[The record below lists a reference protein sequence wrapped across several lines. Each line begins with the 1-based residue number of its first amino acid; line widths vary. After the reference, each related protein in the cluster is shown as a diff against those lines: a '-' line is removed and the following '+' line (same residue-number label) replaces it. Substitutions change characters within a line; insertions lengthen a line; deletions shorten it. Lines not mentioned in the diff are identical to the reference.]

1 MRLCAVTL
9 RSAARLVAALMIAL
23 PFSAALSQNPTLKTR
38 SKEEREERS
47 SATHRIVMN
56 VQVTN
61 ASGNPVSDL
70 RAEEFSLYDNQKARK
85 IVAFHPID
93 GAAMSDATEILILLD
108 SVNTPA
114 EALDREKN
122 AIFRYLAESRKPFST
137 PTAFALWFNGHL
149 SVTPATTDRNEIGR
163 AFVKMTKNVHSN
175 ACGAEQSAVEH
186 RATASKSVDPATCR
200 AVNFT
205 DSVAAI
211 DGLAQQ
217 QLATG
222 GRTLLLWM
230 GSGWPVLPDAEL
242 QLLPT
247 QQRDAYVRK
256 FLELMHDLRSAQV
269 TVYVIS
275 ADGNSAGIASEST
288 GEEASAGNPPAAFP
302 RLDVVE
308 LARRTGGLAIDASGD
323 IVPELKKCVRDA
335 EWYYSVAFNAPQ
347 GQNGLAEKHSLEIKI
362 ARPDLEVRTLSLY
375 YSEP

>member
-9 RSAARLVAALMIAL
+9 RSAARLVAAFMIAL
-23 PFSAALSQNPTLKTR
+23 PYSAALSQNPTLKTR

-93 GAAMSDATEILILLD
+93 GAALSDATEILILLD
-108 SVNTPA
+108 AVNTPA

-163 AFVKMTKNVHSN
+163 AFVKLTRNVHSN
-175 ACGAEQSAVEH
+175 ACGAEQSAAAQK
-186 RATASKSVDPATCR
+186 ATGSKSVDPATCR
-200 AVNFT
+200 SVHFT

-230 GSGWPVLPDAEL
+230 GSGWPALPDAEL

-275 ADGNSAGIASEST
+275 ADGNSAGVSSEAPVK
-288 GEEASAGNPPAAFP
+288 ASAGYSPAALP
-302 RLDVVE
+302 RLDVAE